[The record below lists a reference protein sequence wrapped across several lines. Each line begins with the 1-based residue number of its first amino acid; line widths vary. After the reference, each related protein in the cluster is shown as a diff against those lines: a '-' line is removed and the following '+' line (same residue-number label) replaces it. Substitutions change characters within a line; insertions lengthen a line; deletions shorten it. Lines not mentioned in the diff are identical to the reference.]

1 MGKRRGR
8 PKKIDSRTEQYRL
21 RMNKEEIF
29 WLNQLCKNE
38 GLTKA
43 DALRTLI
50 KMGYDMSKNGAF
62 NGYPK
67 NVEGDSAINVY
78 PINEE
83 EDEDFLAN

>member
-21 RMNKEEIF
+21 RMNKEENF

-38 GLTKA
+38 GLSKA

-67 NVEGDSAINVY
+67 NHFLCRDAYPPIINM
-78 PINEE
+78 IKI
-83 EDEDFLAN
+83 

>member
-67 NVEGDSAINVY
+67 NTYKIMKNWINRAFLVY
-78 PINEE
+78 FGAKLN
-83 EDEDFLAN
+83 

>member
-8 PKKIDSRTEQYRL
+8 PKKNDSGTEQYRL

-83 EDEDFLAN
+83 EDEDFLVN